1 MAQMSD
7 FLENALINH
16 VFRNTTYAQAGTL
29 YLALYSSDPTD
40 ADTGTELSGSGY
52 ARQEL
57 HFVAPSNGGT
67 SNDADVTFPAAT
79 ADWVTITHVGVRDAS
94 TGGNLIM
101 HQQLTNSVD
110 VLSGNNF
117 RIPAGQLTLTFA

>member
-7 FLENALINH
+7 FLENKLIDH

-29 YLALYSSDPTD
+29 YVALYSTDPTD

-52 ARQEL
+52 ARQTVS
-57 HFVAPSNGGT
+57 FVAPSGGTT
-67 SNDADVTFPAAT
+67 SNDADIVFPAAT
-79 ADWVTITHVGVRDAS
+79 ADWVTVTHVGIRDAS

-101 HQQLTNSVD
+101 HKALDSAVD
-110 VLSGNNF
+110 VLNTNNF
-117 RIPAGQLTLTFA
+117 RIPAGQFILTFD

>member
-7 FLENALINH
+7 FLENKLIDH
-16 VFRNTTYAQAGTL
+16 VFRNITYGQAGVL

-40 ADTGTELSGSGY
+40 ADVGTELSGSGY
-52 ARQEL
+52 ARQPIS
-57 HFVAPSNGGT
+57 FIAAVDGT
-67 SNDADVTFPAAT
+67 TENDADVIYPTAAGN
-79 ADWVTITHVGVRDAS
+79 WVEITHVGIRDAL

-101 HQQLTNSVD
+101 HQALTNPVT
-110 VLSGNNF
+110 VLDTNNF